1 MAELELDTFT
11 LFLSWK
17 CNFTCSHCGFSCSP
31 QRNEKMDIKSAR
43 SYIEEASTNPNLKM
57 VAYSG
62 GEPFLF
68 YEELK
73 ELMSFS
79 YNKGLRAG
87 VVTNCFWS
95 DSPSTAAG
103 KLNELKEL
111 GLDEV
116 ITSIDD
122 YHLEHVNINNVK
134 NLIEAAI
141 SLRIRVGIN
150 ILMTLDS
157 QIRKDNLHEFLN
169 LPEHLLKNPE
179 NAWMRESS
187 PIRVGR
193 AKKHFE
199 KSRLK
204 QYGEI
209 DLMGN
214 PCHYVIRNTVVAPD
228 GSTYACCGFGGASE
242 HGPSSITFGGNIN
255 KRGFNAILEG
265 FKANLLLNIISS
277 KGPYVLLKMAQET
290 DPTLKIRT
298 KFVSICDVCEEI
310 SSNLQLRNILK
321 KLLNE
326 LSASVSSTTESILEV
341 QNDRIY

>member
-1 MAELELDTFT
+1 MAELDLDTFT

-31 QRNEKMDIKSAR
+31 QRKEKMDIKSAK
-43 SYIEEASTNPNLKM
+43 SYIEEASKNPNLKM

-79 YNKGLRAG
+79 YSKGFRAG

-95 DSPSTAAG
+95 DSPGIAAER
-103 KLNELKEL
+103 LNELKEL

-116 ITSIDD
+116 ITSVDD
-122 YHLEHVNINNVK
+122 YHLEHVNMHNIK

-141 SLRIRVGIN
+141 ALKIRVGIN

-157 QIRKDNLHEFLN
+157 RVRKDNLHVLLN

-179 NAWMRESS
+179 NVWIRESS

-193 AKKHFE
+193 AKKYFE

-204 QYGEI
+204 QYGEM

-214 PCHYVIRNTVVAPD
+214 PCYYVIRNTVVAPD
-228 GSTYACCGFGGASE
+228 GSTYACCGFGGATE
-242 HGPSSITFGGNIN
+242 YGPSSITYGGNIN
-255 KRGFNAILEG
+255 ERGFNNILEG

-277 KGPYVLLKMAQET
+277 KGPYVLLKMAQEI
-290 DPTLKIRT
+290 DPALKTRT
-298 KFVSICDVCEEI
+298 GFVSNCDVCEEI
-310 SSNLQLRNILK
+310 SSNLQLRNVLK
-321 KLLNE
+321 KLLDD
-326 LSASVSSTTESILEV
+326 LAASVMNTTGGAK
-341 QNDRIY
+341 